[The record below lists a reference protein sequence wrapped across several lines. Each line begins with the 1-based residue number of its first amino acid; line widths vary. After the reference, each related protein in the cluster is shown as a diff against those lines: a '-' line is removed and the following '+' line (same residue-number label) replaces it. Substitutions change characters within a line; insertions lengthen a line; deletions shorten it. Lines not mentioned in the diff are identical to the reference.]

1 MNMEQ
6 MQKFK
11 NALLKI
17 EELEKRIAR
26 LEAKK
31 KPGPKPRQERIDN
44 AVRQSNS

>member
-11 NALLKI
+11 QALLKI
-17 EELEKRIAR
+17 EELEKRIDK

-31 KPGPKPRQERIDN
+31 KPGPKPRQERLQN

>member
-11 NALLKI
+11 HALLKI
-17 EELEKRIAR
+17 EELEKRIER

-31 KPGPKPRQERIDN
+31 KPGPKTKRVENVIRQR
-44 AVRQSNS
+44 NS